1 MMIITI
7 MKRRSFTTLPGTHW
21 HLFFMNL
28 TMKNFTMKNL
38 SIMNLTI
45 LRKNFLTLPSTLW
58 HRFTIKGLTMR
69 NLTMGMSCMTHLTI
83 HWRHRNISSI
93 SNMRSTESQQHGEAL
108 TLTMNLTVK
117 NSTIEGGF
125 QHPEDLSQGIGTVRV
140 TCWALSHL
148 PLLD

>member
-1 MMIITI
+1 
-7 MKRRSFTTLPGTHW
+7 
-21 HLFFMNL
+21 MNL
-28 TMKNFTMKNL
+28 T
-38 SIMNLTI
+38 IMNLTI

-58 HRFTIKGLTMR
+58 HLFTIKGLTMR
-69 NLTMGMSCMTHLTI
+69 MSCMTHLAI

-93 SNMRSTESQQHGEAL
+93 SNMRSTESQQHGKGL
-108 TLTMNLTVK
+108 TLIMNLTVK

-140 TCWALSHL
+140 TCWALAPS